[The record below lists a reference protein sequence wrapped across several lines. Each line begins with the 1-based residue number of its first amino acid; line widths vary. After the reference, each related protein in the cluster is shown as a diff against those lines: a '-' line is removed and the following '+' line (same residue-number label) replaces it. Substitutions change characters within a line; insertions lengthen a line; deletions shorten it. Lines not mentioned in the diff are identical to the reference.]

1 MRQLGNLGTMLIILL
16 WAAAVNAAVPHSGS
30 ASGATAQIGAKPLP
44 VKVVVV
50 TMFEHGEVTGDRPG
64 EFQFW
69 VERMPLAQRFDF
81 PLGAFPLQYRDDGVL
96 GICVA
101 GGIANAT
108 ASIMALGLDPRF
120 DLSHSYWLIA
130 GIAGGDPEDTTL
142 GSAVWARHVV
152 DGDLLYEIDG
162 REIPAEWPYGMI
174 PLGGERPA
182 QSPADLETGW
192 VLDNVHFALNPQ
204 LAQWAYAT
212 TRPLQIPD
220 STELQ
225 AGRQGYQGFP
235 AALQG
240 PTVMLGDTLAS
251 STYWHGVLMN
261 QWANDWVRLYA
272 GESAEFVTT
281 NMEDTGTLTALE
293 RLAAVGR
300 VDDQRVMVLRTVSN
314 FSIPPPGKSAAWSA
328 TAEYAGS
335 GRPALESA
343 YQVGS
348 AVVEALIAGW
358 SRYRDNLPNA
368 Q

>member
-1 MRQLGNLGTMLIILL
+1 MLIVLL
-16 WAAAVNAAVPHSGS
+16 WAALANAATPQSGS
-30 ASGATAQIGAKPLP
+30 NSPDVVHIGAKPLP

-50 TMFEHGEVTGDRPG
+50 SMFEHGELTGDRPG

-69 VERMPLAQRFDF
+69 VERMPLSQSFDF
-81 PLGAFPLQYRDDGVL
+81 PLGAFPLRYRDDGVL

-101 GGIANAT
+101 GGIANAA

-130 GIAGGDPEDTTL
+130 GIAGGDPEDSTL

-152 DGDLLYEIDG
+152 DGDLLYEIDA

-192 VLDNVHFALNPQ
+192 VMDNIHFALNPG
-204 LAQWAYAT
+204 LAEWAYQT
-212 TRPLQIPD
+212 TADIEIPD
-220 STELQ
+220 SPALQ
-225 AGRQGYQGFP
+225 RDRQMYEGFP
-235 AALQG
+235 AALA
-240 PTVMLGDTLAS
+240 PPKVMLGDTLSA

-261 QWANDWVRLYA
+261 EWANDWVSLYA
-272 GESAEFVTT
+272 GEAAEFVTT
-281 NMEDTGTLTALE
+281 NMEDSGTLTALE
-293 RLAAVGR
+293 RLAADGR
-300 VDDQRVMVLRTVSN
+300 VDMQRVLVLRTVSN
-314 FSIPPPGKSAAWSA
+314 FSIPPPGKTAAWSA
-328 TAEYAGS
+328 TAEYTGN

-343 YQVGS
+343 YQIGS
-348 AVVEALIAGW
+348 AVVETLVDGW
-358 SRYRDNLPNA
+358 SRYRDNVPDG

>member
-1 MRQLGNLGTMLIILL
+1 MRLLITLAFSLFCVL
-16 WAAAVNAAVPHSGS
+16 WANALAAQA
-30 ASGATAQIGAKPLP
+30 GAPAGEMVQIGAKPLP
-44 VKVVVV
+44 VKAVVVA
-50 TMFEHGEVTGDRPG
+50 MFEHGELTGDRPG

-69 VERMPLAQRFDF
+69 VERMPLAQTFDF
-81 PLGAFPLQYRDDGVL
+81 PLGAFELRYRADGVL

-120 DLSHSYWLIA
+120 DLRHSYWLIA

-152 DGDLLYEIDG
+152 DGDLLYEIDA
-162 REIPAEWPYGMI
+162 REIPTDWPYGMI

-192 VLDNVHFALNPQ
+192 VMDNLHFALNPQ
-204 LAQWAYAT
+204 LAQWAYAIT
-212 TRPLQIPD
+212 KDIQIPD
-220 STELQ
+220 SDALR
-225 AGRQGYQGFP
+225 ASRQDYEGFP
-235 AALQG
+235 QAQAA
-240 PTVMLGDTLAS
+240 PRVMLGDTLAA

-272 GESAEFVTT
+272 GTDAEFVTT

-293 RLAAVGR
+293 RLAAAGL
-300 VDDQRVMVLRTVSN
+300 VDDQRVLVLRTVSN
-314 FSIPPPGKSAAWSA
+314 FSIPPPGKTAAWSA
-328 TAEYAGS
+328 TAEYTGS

-343 YQVGS
+343 FQVGS
-348 AVVEALIAGW
+348 AVVEALVADW
-358 SRYRDNLPNA
+358 PQYRDNIPDA
-368 Q
+368 P